1 MLDEM
6 VENGD
11 GAAANVIVTQPRRIS
26 AVGVA
31 ERIAAEKVEGIGE
44 TVGRVSKFLLLHCC

>member
-1 MLDEM
+1 M